1 MKLSSLF
8 GAINAFSVEFS
19 GDQNHDFQ
27 LECNSGASLGKHL
40 FHNEDIF
47 IHSEGQKFSAAEG
60 TLTLVDQKY
69 SDQIEDKLGRFE
81 LFLHQWTYGYD
92 SQNPNT

>member
-1 MKLSSLF
+1 MKLYASLF
-8 GAINAFSVEFS
+8 GAINAFSVNFS
-19 GDQNHDFQ
+19 GDRGDYDFQ
-27 LECNSGASLGKHL
+27 LEFNSGASLAKHL

-60 TLTLVDQKY
+60 TLTLVDHKHAY
-69 SDQIEDKLGRFE
+69 QIEDKLGQFE

-92 SQNPNT
+92 SQTT